1 MLGLDEEFGQRLG
14 IGRVPGLRALRLR
27 HVKLIE
33 EHGLQLLRRT
43 QVDLVADC
51 VVRLLRARF
60 GLLRELLDEVGQSG
74 LVDGDSGRLHPSQHG
89 HERQFDVAIHLSH
102 VRFVDG
108 GGEDLVDFEQGCGA
122 LTVSGHRRIR
132 VEVESELSGVSF
144 GFAEVDA
151 GTFGGDLSE
160 FVGSGIGDE
169 EVGGQRRV
177 SADVGDVESDR
188 REGFDLELRRVE
200 DERSGSQSR
209 AEPGRSRLS
218 RLGEVD
224 DPGLPGFG
232 GDGEDAGVSVTEFE
246 ARIGIEREDIV
257 VGDMTEQRIDV
268 DGLDGGLP
276 CRCGVGLSAGGL
288 GEDRCEALAEGL
300 EFELIEQA
308 RQFARVPL
316 LPRRGRR
323 SADRDRRRRGSKT
336 NRT

>member
-1 MLGLDEEFGQRLG
+1 MFASSTAAARTSWTSS
-14 IGRVPGLRALRLR
+14 RV
-27 HVKLIE
+27 
-33 EHGLQLLRRT
+33 
-43 QVDLVADC
+43 
-51 VVRLLRARF
+51 
-60 GLLRELLDEVGQSG
+60 
-74 LVDGDSGRLHPSQHG
+74 
-89 HERQFDVAIHLSH
+89 
-102 VRFVDG
+102 
-108 GGEDLVDFEQGCGA
+108 CGA

-144 GFAEVDA
+144 GFAEVNA

-200 DERSGSQSR
+200 DERSGSQSGASR
-209 AEPGRSRLS
+209 ARNRLS

-232 GDGEDAGVSVTEFE
+232 GDGEDAGLSVTEFE

-308 RQFARVPL
+308 RQFAGVPFSPDEVVEAQTEIDVVEEAVESVVPL
-316 LPRRGRR
+316 HLGDVIAQLLTDLAADLLRILEHTRQVTVCGEPFGGCLVTDAGDTGQVVGLLADERGQT
-323 SADRDRRRRGSKT
+323 AIVG
-336 NRT
+336 RT